1 MHAHVAGAV
10 PGPWWPDQ
18 AVSGSLGVVS
28 EEWRGVRYDEW
39 ERRTAGPLLVLSL
52 CLLPI
57 LVVPMIVH
65 NLDPDLEQLLGV
77 TDYLIWAAFAVDYL
91 VRLRLA
97 RQRATF
103 VRRNLPDLVLVV
115 VPFLRPLR
123 AARLLRFARL
133 GTVLRVVVR
142 RGERTLAARALAY
155 VGAVAAA
162 SVLLATV
169 AENEVERDAPN
180 ATIHGIGDSLWWAF
194 STVSTVGYGD
204 RYPVTPAG
212 RVVAAALMV
221 VGVSLFGVITASLA
235 TFFVRHVRQQP
246 QDVTGA
252 ELAQRLARVEL
263 LLEQLVEREARRE
276 SLSGGAP

>member
-1 MHAHVAGAV
+1 MIARSGQT
-10 PGPWWPDQ
+10 GPL
-18 AVSGSLGVVS
+18 SGSLVPVT
-28 EEWRGVRYDEW
+28 EEWRGVRYDDW

-52 CLLPI
+52 CLLPV
-57 LVVPMIVH
+57 LVTPLVVH
-65 NLDPDLEQLLGV
+65 NLDPDLRQLLGV
-77 TDYLIWAAFAVDYL
+77 VDYLIWAAFVVDYL
-91 VRLRLA
+91 TRFRLA
-97 RQRATF
+97 RQRVIF

-133 GTVLRVVVR
+133 GVVMRVVVR

-155 VGAVAAA
+155 VGAVAGA
-162 SVLLATV
+162 STLLAAV
-169 AENEVERDAPN
+169 AENEAERDAPG

-212 RVVAAALMV
+212 RFVAAALMV

-235 TFFVRHVRQQP
+235 TFFVRNVRQQP

-252 ELAQRLARVEL
+252 ELAQRLGRVEL
-263 LLEQLVEREARRE
+263 LLEQLVEREARQG
-276 SLSGGAP
+276 SLGGRVP